1 MSTGDYNVIC
11 DRSGFKVK
19 RSQCVLEWNGLLVYE
34 PFAERRHPMDS
45 YQAPREVR
53 KYLNTRPEQDDLE
66 VDNTLPPDWG
76 SL

>member
-19 RSQCVLEWNGLLVYE
+19 RSQCVLEWNGMLVYE
-34 PFAERRHPMDS
+34 PFAEQRHPMDHFK
-45 YQAPREVR
+45 APQEPR
-53 KYLNTRPEQDDLE
+53 KYLHTRPEQEIVE
-66 VDNTLPPDWG
+66 VDNTLAPDWD

>member
-1 MSTGDYNVIC
+1 MEAGDYNVIC

-34 PFAERRHPMDS
+34 PFAEKRHPMDH
-45 YQAPREVR
+45 YQAPRESR
-53 KYLNTRPEQDDLE
+53 KYLNTRPEHDIVE
-66 VDNTLPPDWG
+66 VDNTLAPDWD